1 MSDFVTRT
9 APEAND
15 GPEGSSSD
23 EGSSPSRA
31 ESSNRNSTSF
41 WARVARI
48 MKPSSSTSLRED
60 LTVALK
66 ADASLGEAFTPE
78 ERAMLHNILRFREV
92 RVEDI
97 MVPRV
102 DIEAVDQSVTI
113 GELMTIF
120 EVSGRS
126 RMPVYA
132 ETLDDP
138 RGMVHIRD
146 LLSYVTKQARS
157 RRRAPARAGANGVAN
172 GVDKVEKTDK
182 TAKAKIDFDLS
193 RIDLSK
199 TVAEAGIIR
208 SILFVPPS
216 MLASDLMSRMQA
228 ARTQM
233 ALVIDEYGGTD
244 GLVSHE
250 DIVEMV
256 IGDID
261 DEHDDEEVMFS
272 RVSDDVLVADA
283 RVELEEIAEAIGPDF
298 EIKDRLEDVDTLGGL
313 IFSALGRIPA
323 RGEVVQALPGFEFH
337 ILDADPRRIKRVRVT
352 RKRAAAR
359 RRSTKGETETR
370 ADELEANKTR
380 TQSKSPAPAKASAP
394 QSAEAKPRATKAEPK
409 PRRSKPAAAVP
420 SAPTEPVLPPAANVV
435 PMPAAPP
442 STPASTP
449 TVQTTPPY
457 PEDGDNSAS
466 GT

>member
-1 MSDFVTRT
+1 MSDFATKS
-9 APEAND
+9 APEAKESN
-15 GPEGSSSD
+15 EGSSSD
-23 EGSSPSRA
+23 EGSSPYRA
-31 ESSNRNSTSF
+31 ESSARQHPSF
-41 WARVARI
+41 WARLGRI
-48 MKPSSSTSLRED
+48 LKPSSSTSLRED
-60 LTVALK
+60 LTVALS

-78 ERAMLHNILRFREV
+78 ERAMLNNILRFREV

-120 EVSGRS
+120 DVSGRS

-132 ETLDDP
+132 DTLDDP

-157 RRRAPARAGANGVAN
+157 RRRVAAKAANGAT
-172 GVDKVEKTDK
+172 GGEKAEKTEKVEKS
-182 TAKAKIDFDLS
+182 AKPKMDFDLA

-272 RVSDDVLVADA
+272 RVSDDVIIADA

-298 EIKDRLEDVDTLGGL
+298 DIADRIEDVDTLGGL

-323 RGEVVQALPGFEFH
+323 RGEVVQAMPGFEFH
-337 ILDADPRRIKRVRVT
+337 ILDADPRRIKRVRIG
-352 RKRAAAR
+352 RKRAGAR
-359 RRSTKGETETR
+359 RRSTTKGDVEVR
-370 ADELEANKTR
+370 ADEAAEAK
-380 TQSKSPAPAKASAP
+380 APKASAP
-394 QSAEAKPRATKAEPK
+394 ASGETAAKPRTRAPAKPRAPK
-409 PRRSKPAAAVP
+409 VE
-420 SAPTEPVLPPAANVV
+420 TPPAAE
-435 PMPAAPP
+435 PAPE
-442 STPASTP
+442 TPVT
-449 TVQTTPPY
+449 
-457 PEDGDNSAS
+457 EMESAERS
-466 GT
+466 SA